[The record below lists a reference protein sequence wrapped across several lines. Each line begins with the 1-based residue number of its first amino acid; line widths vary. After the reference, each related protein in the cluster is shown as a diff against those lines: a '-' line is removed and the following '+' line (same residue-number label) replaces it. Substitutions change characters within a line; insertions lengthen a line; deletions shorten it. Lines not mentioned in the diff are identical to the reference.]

1 MNVVK
6 KREVW
11 RMVSRMDGGAVVN
24 QVSVLAEKVAPDTE
38 VPVVKVQAIQGKV
51 QQKTDNEQ
59 QLPVDKAKQMTDSMN
74 KFLETAN
81 TQLRFKFHEKLNE
94 YYVTVVDSTT
104 DEVIREIPSKKLLDI
119 HAEMREFVGLLV
131 DRKI

>member
-1 MNVVK
+1 
-6 KREVW
+6 
-11 RMVSRMDGGAVVN
+11 MVSRMSDGNVTN
-24 QVSVLAEKVAPDTE
+24 QVSVSAETLAPDIE
-38 VPVVKVQAIQGKV
+38 VTVADIQGIQEKI
-51 QQKTDNEQ
+51 QQQSANEQ
-59 QLPVDKAKQMTDSMN
+59 QLPADKAKQVTDSMN

-94 YYVTVVDSTT
+94 YYVTIVDSTT

-119 HAEMREFVGLLV
+119 HAAMRDFVGLLI